1 MSLLAPSLLSCDF
14 LNLNQELIDL
24 ENAGI
29 TRLHYDVMDGHFVPN
44 LTFGAGLLGQIT
56 KRTEIQ
62 IDVHLMVN
70 NPSLFLH
77 SFAENGAHSLFV
89 HVENTPHLHK
99 DIIFIK
105 EHNVKA
111 GVTLNPATSW
121 EIIKPIL
128 PFIDKILFMT
138 VNPGFGGQR
147 AILEVFEKI
156 KSFKKYIEHTN
167 FKIEIIAD
175 GGINQETAQYAVN
188 AGCDVIVVGSAFFKN
203 KNYLENRLFY
213 EGIMPYAMG

>member
-1 MSLLAPSLLSCDF
+1 
-14 LNLNQELIDL
+14 
-24 ENAGI
+24 
-29 TRLHYDVMDGHFVPN
+29 
-44 LTFGAGLLGQIT
+44 
-56 KRTEIQ
+56 
-62 IDVHLMVN
+62 MVN

-156 KSFKKYIEHTN
+156 KSFKKYIE
-167 FKIEIIAD
+167 ILD
-175 GGINQETAQYAVN
+175 G
-188 AGCDVIVVGSAFFKN
+188 
-203 KNYLENRLFY
+203 L
-213 EGIMPYAMG
+213 